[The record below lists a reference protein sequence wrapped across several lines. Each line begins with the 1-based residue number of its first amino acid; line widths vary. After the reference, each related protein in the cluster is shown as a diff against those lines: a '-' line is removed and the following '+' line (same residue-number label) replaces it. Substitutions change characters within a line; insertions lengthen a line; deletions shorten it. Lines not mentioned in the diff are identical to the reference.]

1 MDSEKIIGCIC
12 GIVGLFGIGYAI
24 GASSKLK
31 SVSDAVNKSVDSII
45 ADGKVDIPKEM
56 INETIQ
62 NNVKEMVETTARWK
76 VNDACNKA
84 VREVETSL
92 FNKISESAENAVK
105 QAYKS
110 MEIDAKEK
118 IAKELRNIDVSDLKN
133 EVREEATQLVKDK
146 LSSQMDDILDTY
158 NANLMNVQNIYT
170 DTGNVL
176 KYMCRWKNKNGVQDL
191 EKARWYLEHLIDH
204 VKLLE
209 EENK

>member
-62 NNVKEMVETTARWK
+62 NNVKEMVETAARWK

-84 VREVETSL
+84 VREVE
-92 FNKISESAENAVK
+92 
-105 QAYKS
+105 
-110 MEIDAKEK
+110 
-118 IAKELRNIDVSDLKN
+118 
-133 EVREEATQLVKDK
+133 
-146 LSSQMDDILDTY
+146 
-158 NANLMNVQNIYT
+158 MNVQNIYSSIA
-170 DTGNVL
+170 
-176 KYMCRWKNKNGVQDL
+176 KSMS
-191 EKARWYLEHLIDH
+191 ARA
-204 VKLLE
+204 
-209 EENK
+209 

>member
-133 EVREEATQLVKDK
+133 EVKEEAAQLVKDK

-158 NANLMNVQNIYT
+158 NANLMNVQNIYSSIAKSMS
-170 DTGNVL
+170 V
-176 KYMCRWKNKNGVQDL
+176 R
-191 EKARWYLEHLIDH
+191 A
-204 VKLLE
+204 
-209 EENK
+209 

>member
-1 MDSEKIIGCIC
+1 MNSEKIIGCIC

-31 SVSDAVNKSVDSII
+31 SVSEAVNKSVDSII

-56 INETIQ
+56 INDTIQ

-84 VREVETSL
+84 VREVEISL
-92 FNKISESAENAVK
+92 YNKISESAENAVK
-105 QAYKS
+105 QAYKT

-118 IAKELRNIDVSDLKN
+118 IAKELRNIDVSDLKK
-133 EVREEATQLVKDK
+133 EVKEEAAQLVKDK

-158 NANLMNVQNIYT
+158 NANLMNVQNIYSSIA
-170 DTGNVL
+170 
-176 KYMCRWKNKNGVQDL
+176 KSMS
-191 EKARWYLEHLIDH
+191 ARA
-204 VKLLE
+204 
-209 EENK
+209 

>member
-12 GIVGLFGIGYAI
+12 GMVGLFGIGYAI

-84 VREVETSL
+84 VRVVETSL

-133 EVREEATQLVKDK
+133 EVKEEAAQLVKDK

-158 NANLMNVQNIYT
+158 NANLMNVQNIYSSIA
-170 DTGNVL
+170 
-176 KYMCRWKNKNGVQDL
+176 KSMS
-191 EKARWYLEHLIDH
+191 ARA
-204 VKLLE
+204 
-209 EENK
+209 

>member
-12 GIVGLFGIGYAI
+12 GIVGLFGIGYAL

-31 SVSDAVNKSVDSII
+31 SVSEAVNKSVDSII

-84 VREVETSL
+84 VREVEVSL
-92 FNKISESAENAVK
+92 YNKISESAENAVK
-105 QAYKS
+105 QAYKT
-110 MEIDAKEK
+110 MEMDAKEK

-133 EVREEATQLVKDK
+133 EVKEEAAQLVKDK

-158 NANLMNVQNIYT
+158 NANLMNVQNIYSSIA
-170 DTGNVL
+170 
-176 KYMCRWKNKNGVQDL
+176 KSMS
-191 EKARWYLEHLIDH
+191 ARA
-204 VKLLE
+204 
-209 EENK
+209 

>member
-1 MDSEKIIGCIC
+1 MDSENIIGCIC

-92 FNKISESAENAVK
+92 FNRISESAENAVK

-133 EVREEATQLVKDK
+133 EVKEEAAQLVKDK
-146 LSSQMDDILDTY
+146 LSSQMDDILDAY
-158 NANLMNVQNIYT
+158 NANLMNVQNIYSSIA
-170 DTGNVL
+170 
-176 KYMCRWKNKNGVQDL
+176 KSMS
-191 EKARWYLEHLIDH
+191 ARA
-204 VKLLE
+204 
-209 EENK
+209 

>member
-12 GIVGLFGIGYAI
+12 GMVGLFGIGYAI

-62 NNVKEMVETTARWK
+62 NNVKEMVEATARWK

-133 EVREEATQLVKDK
+133 EVKEEAAQLVKDK

-158 NANLMNVQNIYT
+158 NANLMNVQNIYSSIA
-170 DTGNVL
+170 
-176 KYMCRWKNKNGVQDL
+176 KSMS
-191 EKARWYLEHLIDH
+191 ARA
-204 VKLLE
+204 
-209 EENK
+209 

>member
-12 GIVGLFGIGYAI
+12 VIVGLFGIGYAI

-133 EVREEATQLVKDK
+133 EVKEEAAQLVKDK

-158 NANLMNVQNIYT
+158 NANLMNVQNIYSSIA
-170 DTGNVL
+170 
-176 KYMCRWKNKNGVQDL
+176 KSMS
-191 EKARWYLEHLIDH
+191 ARA
-204 VKLLE
+204 
-209 EENK
+209 

>member
-118 IAKELRNIDVSDLKN
+118 IAMELRNIDVSDLKN
-133 EVREEATQLVKDK
+133 EVKEEAAQLVKDK

-158 NANLMNVQNIYT
+158 NANLMNVQNIYSSIA
-170 DTGNVL
+170 
-176 KYMCRWKNKNGVQDL
+176 KSMS
-191 EKARWYLEHLIDH
+191 ARA
-204 VKLLE
+204 
-209 EENK
+209 

>member
-133 EVREEATQLVKDK
+133 EVKEEAAQLVKDK

-158 NANLMNVQNIYT
+158 NANLMNVQNIYSYIA
-170 DTGNVL
+170 
-176 KYMCRWKNKNGVQDL
+176 KSMS
-191 EKARWYLEHLIDH
+191 ARA
-204 VKLLE
+204 
-209 EENK
+209 

>member
-31 SVSDAVNKSVDSII
+31 SVSDAVNKSVDLII

-133 EVREEATQLVKDK
+133 EVKEEAAQLVKDK

-158 NANLMNVQNIYT
+158 NANLMNVQNIYSSIA
-170 DTGNVL
+170 
-176 KYMCRWKNKNGVQDL
+176 KSMS
-191 EKARWYLEHLIDH
+191 ARA
-204 VKLLE
+204 
-209 EENK
+209 

>member
-56 INETIQ
+56 IDETIQ

-118 IAKELRNIDVSDLKN
+118 IAKELRNIDVSNLKN
-133 EVREEATQLVKDK
+133 EVKEEAAQLVKDK

-158 NANLMNVQNIYT
+158 NANLMNVQNIYSSIA
-170 DTGNVL
+170 
-176 KYMCRWKNKNGVQDL
+176 KSMS
-191 EKARWYLEHLIDH
+191 ARA
-204 VKLLE
+204 
-209 EENK
+209 

>member
-45 ADGKVDIPKEM
+45 ADGKVDITKEM

-133 EVREEATQLVKDK
+133 EVKEEAAQLVKDK

-158 NANLMNVQNIYT
+158 NANLMNVQNIYSSIA
-170 DTGNVL
+170 
-176 KYMCRWKNKNGVQDL
+176 KSMS
-191 EKARWYLEHLIDH
+191 ARA
-204 VKLLE
+204 
-209 EENK
+209 

>member
-92 FNKISESAENAVK
+92 FNRISESAENAVK
-105 QAYKS
+105 QAYKC
-110 MEIDAKEK
+110 MEIDAKDK

-133 EVREEATQLVKDK
+133 EVKEEAAQLVKDK
-146 LSSQMDDILDTY
+146 LSSQMDDILDAY
-158 NANLMNVQNIYT
+158 NANLMNVQNIYSSIA
-170 DTGNVL
+170 
-176 KYMCRWKNKNGVQDL
+176 KSMS
-191 EKARWYLEHLIDH
+191 ARA
-204 VKLLE
+204 
-209 EENK
+209 

>member
-62 NNVKEMVETTARWK
+62 NNVKEMVETAARWK

-133 EVREEATQLVKDK
+133 EVKEEAAQLVKDK
-146 LSSQMDDILDTY
+146 LSSQMDDILNTY
-158 NANLMNVQNIYT
+158 NANLMNVQNIYSSIA
-170 DTGNVL
+170 
-176 KYMCRWKNKNGVQDL
+176 KSMS
-191 EKARWYLEHLIDH
+191 ARA
-204 VKLLE
+204 
-209 EENK
+209 

>member
-62 NNVKEMVETTARWK
+62 NNVKEMIETTARWK

-92 FNKISESAENAVK
+92 FNRISESAENAVK

-133 EVREEATQLVKDK
+133 EVKEEAAQLVKDK
-146 LSSQMDDILDTY
+146 LSSQMDDILDAY
-158 NANLMNVQNIYT
+158 NANLMNVQNIYSSIA
-170 DTGNVL
+170 
-176 KYMCRWKNKNGVQDL
+176 KSMS
-191 EKARWYLEHLIDH
+191 ARA
-204 VKLLE
+204 
-209 EENK
+209 

>member
-133 EVREEATQLVKDK
+133 DVKEEAAQLVKDK

-158 NANLMNVQNIYT
+158 NANLMNVQNIYSSIA
-170 DTGNVL
+170 
-176 KYMCRWKNKNGVQDL
+176 KSMS
-191 EKARWYLEHLIDH
+191 ARA
-204 VKLLE
+204 
-209 EENK
+209 

>member
-62 NNVKEMVETTARWK
+62 NNVKEMVETAARWK

-84 VREVETSL
+84 VREVEASL

-133 EVREEATQLVKDK
+133 EVKEEAAQLVKDK

-158 NANLMNVQNIYT
+158 NANLMNVQNIYSSIA
-170 DTGNVL
+170 
-176 KYMCRWKNKNGVQDL
+176 KSMS
-191 EKARWYLEHLIDH
+191 ARA
-204 VKLLE
+204 
-209 EENK
+209 

>member
-62 NNVKEMVETTARWK
+62 NSVKEMVETAARWK

-133 EVREEATQLVKDK
+133 EVKEEAAQLVKDK

-158 NANLMNVQNIYT
+158 NANLMNVQNIYSSIA
-170 DTGNVL
+170 
-176 KYMCRWKNKNGVQDL
+176 KSMS
-191 EKARWYLEHLIDH
+191 ARA
-204 VKLLE
+204 
-209 EENK
+209 

>member
-1 MDSEKIIGCIC
+1 M
-12 GIVGLFGIGYAI
+12 VGLFGIGYAI

-133 EVREEATQLVKDK
+133 EVKEEAAQLVKDK

-158 NANLMNVQNIYT
+158 NANLMNVQNIYSSIA
-170 DTGNVL
+170 
-176 KYMCRWKNKNGVQDL
+176 KSMS
-191 EKARWYLEHLIDH
+191 ARA
-204 VKLLE
+204 
-209 EENK
+209 

>member
-62 NNVKEMVETTARWK
+62 NNVKEMVETAARWK

-133 EVREEATQLVKDK
+133 EVKEEAAQLVKDK

-158 NANLMNVQNIYT
+158 NANLMNVQNIYSSIA
-170 DTGNVL
+170 
-176 KYMCRWKNKNGVQDL
+176 KSMS
-191 EKARWYLEHLIDH
+191 A
-204 VKLLE
+204 
-209 EENK
+209 

>member
-62 NNVKEMVETTARWK
+62 NNVKEMVETAARWK

-84 VREVETSL
+84 VSEVETSL

-133 EVREEATQLVKDK
+133 EVKEEAAQLVKDK

-158 NANLMNVQNIYT
+158 NANLMNVQNIYSSIA
-170 DTGNVL
+170 
-176 KYMCRWKNKNGVQDL
+176 KSMS
-191 EKARWYLEHLIDH
+191 ARA
-204 VKLLE
+204 
-209 EENK
+209 

>member
-133 EVREEATQLVKDK
+133 EVKEEAAQLVKDK

-158 NANLMNVQNIYT
+158 NANLMNVQNIYSSIA
-170 DTGNVL
+170 
-176 KYMCRWKNKNGVQDL
+176 KSIS
-191 EKARWYLEHLIDH
+191 ARA
-204 VKLLE
+204 
-209 EENK
+209 

>member
-45 ADGKVDIPKEM
+45 ADGKVDVPKEM

-84 VREVETSL
+84 VMEVETSL

-158 NANLMNVQNIYT
+158 NANLMNVQNIYSSIA
-170 DTGNVL
+170 
-176 KYMCRWKNKNGVQDL
+176 KSMS
-191 EKARWYLEHLIDH
+191 ARA
-204 VKLLE
+204 
-209 EENK
+209 

>member
-76 VNDACNKA
+76 VNDAGNKA

-158 NANLMNVQNIYT
+158 NANLMNVQNIYSSIA
-170 DTGNVL
+170 
-176 KYMCRWKNKNGVQDL
+176 KSMS
-191 EKARWYLEHLIDH
+191 ARA
-204 VKLLE
+204 
-209 EENK
+209 

>member
-12 GIVGLFGIGYAI
+12 GIIGLFGIGYAI

-133 EVREEATQLVKDK
+133 EVKEEAAQLVKDK

-158 NANLMNVQNIYT
+158 NANLMNVQNIYSSIA
-170 DTGNVL
+170 
-176 KYMCRWKNKNGVQDL
+176 KSMS
-191 EKARWYLEHLIDH
+191 ARA
-204 VKLLE
+204 
-209 EENK
+209 

>member
-62 NNVKEMVETTARWK
+62 NNVKEMVETAARWK

-84 VREVETSL
+84 VMEVETSL

-133 EVREEATQLVKDK
+133 EVKEEAAQLVKDK

-158 NANLMNVQNIYT
+158 NANLMNVQNIYSSIA
-170 DTGNVL
+170 
-176 KYMCRWKNKNGVQDL
+176 KSMS
-191 EKARWYLEHLIDH
+191 ARA
-204 VKLLE
+204 
-209 EENK
+209 

>member
-133 EVREEATQLVKDK
+133 EVKEEAAQLVKDK
-146 LSSQMDDILDTY
+146 LSSQMNDILDTY
-158 NANLMNVQNIYT
+158 NANLMNVQNIYSSIA
-170 DTGNVL
+170 
-176 KYMCRWKNKNGVQDL
+176 KSMS
-191 EKARWYLEHLIDH
+191 ARA
-204 VKLLE
+204 
-209 EENK
+209 

>member
-12 GIVGLFGIGYAI
+12 GMVGLFGIGYAI

-133 EVREEATQLVKDK
+133 EVKEEAAQLVKDK

-158 NANLMNVQNIYT
+158 NANLMNVQNIYSSIA
-170 DTGNVL
+170 
-176 KYMCRWKNKNGVQDL
+176 KSMS
-191 EKARWYLEHLIDH
+191 ARE
-204 VKLLE
+204 
-209 EENK
+209 

>member
-62 NNVKEMVETTARWK
+62 NNVKEMVETAARWK

-110 MEIDAKEK
+110 MKIDAKEK

-133 EVREEATQLVKDK
+133 EVKEEAAQLVKDK

-158 NANLMNVQNIYT
+158 NANLMNVQNIYSSIA
-170 DTGNVL
+170 
-176 KYMCRWKNKNGVQDL
+176 KSMS
-191 EKARWYLEHLIDH
+191 ARA
-204 VKLLE
+204 
-209 EENK
+209 

>member
-110 MEIDAKEK
+110 MEIDDKEK

-133 EVREEATQLVKDK
+133 EVKEEAAQLVKDK

-158 NANLMNVQNIYT
+158 NANLMNVQNIYSSIA
-170 DTGNVL
+170 
-176 KYMCRWKNKNGVQDL
+176 KSMS
-191 EKARWYLEHLIDH
+191 ARA
-204 VKLLE
+204 
-209 EENK
+209 

>member
-133 EVREEATQLVKDK
+133 EMKEEAAQLVKDK

-158 NANLMNVQNIYT
+158 NANLMNVQNIYSSIA
-170 DTGNVL
+170 
-176 KYMCRWKNKNGVQDL
+176 KSMS
-191 EKARWYLEHLIDH
+191 ARA
-204 VKLLE
+204 
-209 EENK
+209 

>member
-92 FNKISESAENAVK
+92 FNRISESAENAVK
-105 QAYKS
+105 QAYKC

-133 EVREEATQLVKDK
+133 EVKEEATQLVKDK
-146 LSSQMDDILDTY
+146 LSSQMDDILDAY
-158 NANLMNVQNIYT
+158 NANLMNVQNIYSSIA
-170 DTGNVL
+170 
-176 KYMCRWKNKNGVQDL
+176 KSIS
-191 EKARWYLEHLIDH
+191 ARA
-204 VKLLE
+204 
-209 EENK
+209 

>member
-31 SVSDAVNKSVDSII
+31 GVSDAVNKSVDSII

-110 MEIDAKEK
+110 MEIDTKEK

-133 EVREEATQLVKDK
+133 EVKEEAAQLVKDK

-158 NANLMNVQNIYT
+158 NANLMNVQNIYSSIA
-170 DTGNVL
+170 
-176 KYMCRWKNKNGVQDL
+176 KSMS
-191 EKARWYLEHLIDH
+191 ARA
-204 VKLLE
+204 
-209 EENK
+209 

>member
-1 MDSEKIIGCIC
+1 MDSLGCIC

-62 NNVKEMVETTARWK
+62 NNVKEMVETAARWK

-133 EVREEATQLVKDK
+133 EVKEEAAQLVKDK

-158 NANLMNVQNIYT
+158 NANLMNVQNIYSSIA
-170 DTGNVL
+170 
-176 KYMCRWKNKNGVQDL
+176 KSMS
-191 EKARWYLEHLIDH
+191 ARA
-204 VKLLE
+204 
-209 EENK
+209 

>member
-1 MDSEKIIGCIC
+1 MDSEKNIGCIC

-133 EVREEATQLVKDK
+133 EVKEEAAQLVKDK

-158 NANLMNVQNIYT
+158 NANLMNVQNIYSSIA
-170 DTGNVL
+170 
-176 KYMCRWKNKNGVQDL
+176 KSMS
-191 EKARWYLEHLIDH
+191 ARA
-204 VKLLE
+204 
-209 EENK
+209 

>member
-92 FNKISESAENAVK
+92 FNRISESAENAVK
-105 QAYKS
+105 QAYKC

-133 EVREEATQLVKDK
+133 EVKEEAAQLVKDK
-146 LSSQMDDILDTY
+146 LSSQMDDILDAY
-158 NANLMNVQNIYT
+158 NANLMNVQNIYSSIA
-170 DTGNVL
+170 NS
-176 KYMCRWKNKNGVQDL
+176 MS
-191 EKARWYLEHLIDH
+191 ARA
-204 VKLLE
+204 
-209 EENK
+209 

>member
-92 FNKISESAENAVK
+92 FNRISESAENAVK
-105 QAYKS
+105 QAYKC

-118 IAKELRNIDVSDLKN
+118 ISKELRNIDVSDLKN
-133 EVREEATQLVKDK
+133 EVKEEAAQLVKDK
-146 LSSQMDDILDTY
+146 LSSQMDDILDAY
-158 NANLMNVQNIYT
+158 NENLMNVQNIYSSIA
-170 DTGNVL
+170 
-176 KYMCRWKNKNGVQDL
+176 KSMS
-191 EKARWYLEHLIDH
+191 ARA
-204 VKLLE
+204 
-209 EENK
+209 